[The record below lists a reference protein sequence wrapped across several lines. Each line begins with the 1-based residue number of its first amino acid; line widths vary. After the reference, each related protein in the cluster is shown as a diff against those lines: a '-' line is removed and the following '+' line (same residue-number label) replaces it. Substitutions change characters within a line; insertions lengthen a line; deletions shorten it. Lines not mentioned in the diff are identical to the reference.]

1 MMERMSQRGKHQKE
15 WKKGQVTQE
24 KGSQRQM
31 QRERENNE
39 KMEGKSGQQDGRDG
53 EGETNAFVIHYL
65 LCTEQLN
72 RVADMHLLIEM
83 T

>member
-1 MMERMSQRGKHQKE
+1 
-15 WKKGQVTQE
+15 
-24 KGSQRQM
+24 M

-39 KMEGKSGQQDGRDG
+39 KMDGESGQQDGRDG

>member
-1 MMERMSQRGKHQKE
+1 
-15 WKKGQVTQE
+15 
-24 KGSQRQM
+24 M

-39 KMEGKSGQQDGRDG
+39 KMEGESGQQDGRDG
-53 EGETNAFVIHYL
+53 EGETNTFVIHYL